1 MDINVIMDMDMNIA
15 ENLQTLIDVKEDIK
29 SAIEEKGVTVSGG
42 LDSYAD
48 AIDQIDPGVV
58 NKIYIQNGTK
68 LAYSS
73 WPTETWVEGG
83 RLMKRTL
90 FPTNIDFT
98 YVTDMSYMFYE
109 CNISEVPISTMNLS
123 NITNTSYMFYGCGNL
138 KNSAYTGWVDHIID
152 FTDANNVIDMSY
164 MFASD
169 TSMAGG
175 VGDVVKVDISNC
187 KSIRGLIQGSAD
199 ILSVYF
205 KGELLSDCDIVN
217 SLAKGGVNG
226 VLNIFYDYRYD
237 YSRLINAYSSY
248 RDYVFLRYDFD
259 QNKIV

>member
-29 SAIEEKGVTVSGG
+29 SAIEEKGVTISGG

-48 AIDQIDPGVV
+48 AIDQIDPGAA

-73 WPTETWVEGG
+73 WPVEKWVEGG
-83 RLMKRTL
+83 HLMKRTL

-98 YVTDMSYMFYE
+98 YVTDMSYMFYG

-123 NITNTSYMFYGCGNL
+123 NITNTSYMFYGCGGL
-138 KNSAYTGWVDHIID
+138 RNSLTFDHIID

-164 MFASD
+164 MF
-169 TSMAGG
+169 AGG

-187 KSIRGLIQGSAD
+187 KSIRGLIQGSKD
-199 ILSVYF
+199 ILIVYF

-217 SLAKGGVNG
+217 SLAKNGVNDI
-226 VLNIFYDYRYD
+226 LNIYYDYRYD
-237 YSRLINAYSSY
+237 YSRLIDRYSSY
-248 RDYVFLRYDFD
+248 RDYNFVRYDFE
-259 QNKIV
+259 QNKRV

>member
-29 SAIEEKGVTVSGG
+29 SAIEEKGVTISGG

-48 AIDQIDPGVV
+48 AIDRIDPGAA

-73 WPTETWVEGG
+73 WPREVWVEGG
-83 RLMKRTL
+83 HLMERVL

-109 CNISEVPISTMNLS
+109 CNILEVPISTMNLS
-123 NITNTSYMFYGCGNL
+123 NITNTSYMFYGCGGLN
-138 KNSAYTGWVDHIID
+138 NVN
-152 FTDANNVIDMSY
+152 FTDANNVTDMSY
-164 MFASD
+164 MFA
-169 TSMAGG
+169 GG
-175 VGDVVKVDISNC
+175 VGGGSSSGVVKVDISNC
-187 KSIRGLIQGSAD
+187 KSIRGLIQGSYD

-205 KGELLSDCDIVN
+205 KGELLSDCDIVD
-217 SLAKGGVNG
+217 SLAKSGVTAI
-226 VLNIFYDYRYD
+226 LNIFYDYRYD
-237 YSRLINAYSSY
+237 YSRLINRYSSY
-248 RDYVFLRYDFD
+248 RDYNFVRYDFE
-259 QNKIV
+259 QNKRV